1 MGEAMKKQALLFLPF
16 SILALALVCPAQQ
29 TPARTMKVKVTAEQA
44 NLREKPDIGSAIV
57 QQIPE
62 GTVLEADKKEGEW
75 FFVRYT
81 LEDGGVLGGY
91 IHESLVSVVERAA
104 APEAAKRT
112 PEREASVRQRAAATG
127 TTKPAGRSV
136 SASFLEFSLSGGA
149 GWTAPRDLND
159 GAQGFADFNGAS
171 LGLPASGPVDALHLA
186 TLVGLELS
194 YRVSPWLSLGLG
206 VDYFWG
212 ANRGRVEFT
221 NGIFSEA
228 LDTRPSVSAVPIK
241 LGVRFYPGKGFY
253 IRGSLGVYFVKAGY
267 LYRLERGDIWQE
279 WKGSATA
286 HRLGAEA
293 AFGGDWK
300 VGANTFFF
308 VEAGFRM
315 ASLGGLA
322 GRDVFRNSDGDTLTE
337 QGTLYYFRKE
347 GADSRT
353 YPQLFVGDSKLAEE
367 GVVDHRRAVINLSG
381 MAARAGFCYR
391 F

>member
-1 MGEAMKKQALLFLPF
+1 MKKLAVLFFPL
-16 SILALALVCPAQQ
+16 SILVLALVCAAQQ
-29 TPARTMKVKVTAEQA
+29 TPVRPMKVKVTAEQA

-81 LEDGGVLGGY
+81 LEDGGVIGGY
-91 IHESLVSVVERAA
+91 IHESLVSVVEQAA
-104 APEAAKRT
+104 APDAAKRT
-112 PEREASVRQRAAATG
+112 PERETSPRQRAAATG
-127 TTKPAGRSV
+127 TTKPTGRSAA
-136 SASFLEFSLSGGA
+136 ASFLEFSLSGGA
-149 GWTAPRDLND
+149 GWIAPRDLND
-159 GAQGFADFNGAS
+159 GAQGFADINGAS
-171 LGLPASGPVDALHLA
+171 LGLPASGPVHALHLA
-186 TLVGLELS
+186 KLVGLELS

-212 ANRGRVEFT
+212 ANRGRVVFT
-221 NGIFSEA
+221 DGIFSET
-228 LDTRPSVSAVPIK
+228 LDTRPSVRAVPVK
-241 LGVRFYPGKGFY
+241 FDVRFYPGNGFY

-267 LYRLERGDIWQE
+267 LYRLERGDSWQE
-279 WKGSATA
+279 WKGTATA
-286 HRLGAEA
+286 HRFGAEA

-322 GRDVFRNSDGDTLTE
+322 GRDVYRNSNLDILTE
-337 QGTLYYFRKE
+337 QGTLYFFRKE
-347 GADSRT
+347 GADSRA
-353 YPQLFVGDSKLAEE
+353 YPQLFVGDTHLAEI

-381 MAARAGFCYR
+381 MAARAGLRYR

>member
-1 MGEAMKKQALLFLPF
+1 MKKQAVLFLPL
-16 SILALALVCPAQQ
+16 SILALALLAQAQ
-29 TPARTMKVKVTAEQA
+29 PGQARTIKVKVTAEQA

-81 LEDGGVLGGY
+81 LEDGGVIGGY
-91 IHESLVSVVERAA
+91 IHESLVVVVEQAA
-104 APEAAKRT
+104 AEPARRT
-112 PEREASVRQRAAATG
+112 PERDTPQRQHAAAAG
-127 TTKPAGRSV
+127 TTKPSGRSGP
-136 SASFLEFSLSGGA
+136 ASFLEFSLSGGA

-159 GAQGFADFNGAS
+159 GAQGFADINGAFH
-171 LGLPASGPVDALHLA
+171 GLPASGPVDALHLA

-194 YRVSPWLSLGLG
+194 CRVSPWLSLGLG

-221 NGIFSEA
+221 NGIFLET
-228 LDTRPSVSAVPIK
+228 LDTRPSFSAIPVK
-241 LGVRFYPGKGFY
+241 FGVRFYPGKGFY

-267 LYRLERGDIWQE
+267 LYRQERGNSWEE
-279 WKGSATA
+279 WKGTATA
-286 HRLGAEA
+286 HRFGAEV

-308 VEAGFRM
+308 VESGFRM
-315 ASLGGLA
+315 ASFSGLS
-322 GRDVFRNSDGDTLTE
+322 GQGVYRNSDGDTLTE
-337 QGTLYYFRKE
+337 QGTLTYFRKE
-347 GADSRT
+347 GADSRL
-353 YPQLFVGDSKLAEE
+353 YPQLFIGESKLAEE
-367 GVVDHRRAVINLSG
+367 GVVDHRQAGINLSG
-381 MAARAGFCYR
+381 MAARAGFRYR